1 MVIGPGASQPPVVT
15 NRPACLPGSQGAHLA
30 PTWSQHPCP
39 MFCPLTGHTEG
50 PHTSEALLQDQLSP
64 YIFCQV
70 PSRYGTGPLS
80 LVSGVAPWTPPGA
93 NPFCFQPSR
102 PPATRPTWLARPP
115 SLAHLHHLT
124 FWSPRLALAPH
135 PDTTQDPVL
144 LRGKG
149 HFHRRPP
156 VFSGDLGDLGRRGRE
171 SAQEVSRVHSMDRP
185 GGTTL

>member
-1 MVIGPGASQPPVVT
+1 MSHVLSLDRTYRGISHFRSPASGSAVSLHFLPGA
-15 NRPACLPGSQGAHLA
+15 
-30 PTWSQHPCP
+30 
-39 MFCPLTGHTEG
+39 
-50 PHTSEALLQDQLSP
+50 
-64 YIFCQV
+64 
-70 PSRYGTGPLS
+70 LS
-80 LVSGVAPWTPPGA
+80 LWHRSSFSGFWCGSLDPPGA